1 MLQRLNLS
9 TLLFFC
15 NLSLYGQDYAIEL
28 SNTFREVPSFWL
40 LHPSANSLSAQT
52 QHRKKQWSWG
62 QLCYTE
68 VRYSPVKRFHHR
80 ARLTLSTHT
89 GPDALLDY
97 PYTLFLPYGFPQA
110 FSLGQVELVNS
121 LTIRW
126 QRGVRVAI
134 LHNSKF
140 TKEDSLHRIHLQIE
154 LSLH

>member
-1 MLQRLNLS
+1 MHE
-9 TLLFFC
+9 TLE
-15 NLSLYGQDYAIEL
+15 AISILEFIL
-28 SNTFREVPSFWL
+28 
-40 LHPSANSLSAQT
+40 
-52 QHRKKQWSWG
+52 
-62 QLCYTE
+62 
-68 VRYSPVKRFHHR
+68 
-80 ARLTLSTHT
+80 
-89 GPDALLDY
+89 DA
-97 PYTLFLPYGFPQA
+97 PPTSLPYGFPQA